1 LKKNRLKNHDPKPTP
16 SASRNGQHRP
26 DADAAASQPEDPQSE
41 RQDPAVVGDPE
52 RRGASRSEA
61 PRSAGAPTTNAPS
74 AADAEIAPDPEVTDR
89 PRRRTFTAEYKARI
103 LREADECGPGET
115 GALLRREGLY
125 SSHLTEWRRQ
135 REAGELDA
143 LTPKKRGRKAKRSE
157 AEVELERLRKENAR
171 LQDQIR
177 KAELIISVQKKVAKL
192 FGAGDDWPNS
202 GSSS

>member
-1 LKKNRLKNHDPKPTP
+1 MKKNRLKNHDSTPTP
-16 SASRNGQHRP
+16 SVPISSRNGKLSGS
-26 DADAAASQPEDPQSE
+26 ADAPASPE
-41 RQDPAVVGDPE
+41 RQDQGAEGDPE

-61 PRSAGAPTTNAPS
+61 PRSEGAPS
-74 AADAEIAPDPEVTDR
+74 ASAPSPDAAPDPEVTDR
-89 PRRRTFTAEYKARI
+89 PRRRTFAADYKLRV
-103 LREADECGPGET
+103 LREADECGPGGI

-135 REAGELDA
+135 REAGELEA
-143 LTPKKRGRKAKRSE
+143 LAPKKRGRKPKHS
-157 AEVELERLRKENAR
+157 AEQLELERLRKENAR

-192 FGAGDDWPNS
+192 FGAGDDWPQNS